1 MAGWKTDGNGDL
13 VRKAAILELTLDA
26 MEQGISVVD
35 ADLNV
40 VVFNR
45 RLLDIL
51 GLPTDRFRPGDP
63 FEEFVRYNAERG
75 DYGPGAVEEQVQ
87 SRLALARSPA
97 PHCFERTRPDGTVI
111 EIRGTPIPGGG
122 FLTTYTDV
130 TERRQTEKKAL
141 MEALAAA
148 RAQLDATLESVSAGI
163 GLFDRDDRLV
173 LFNSHYR
180 QVYPGLADVIERGAT
195 FEQILQTAAERGIV
209 AEAVGRRE
217 SWYEERLQRHR
228 HPGGPLQQKQVDGRW
243 VQIDERRTA
252 DGGIVA
258 VFTDVTELKRREE
271 ELAAAIRDKDA
282 LLAEFNTVMQTI
294 GYGVMFLGPDLRVR
308 LANRAFREMWRFPD
322 DLLAGRTGFWALM
335 QHVAARGLYAV
346 PADELPRYLERRY
359 KEVQAGDIAPRD
371 LRLSD
376 GRILEYQCKS
386 LPDGGRMVTYF
397 DITAYR
403 RTEEALKQSEQR
415 FRDFT
420 SSSSDWVWEMGP
432 DLRFTYFSDRA
443 LLVFK
448 LTREQII
455 GKTREEVGER
465 SLDGTAWQQ
474 HLDDLR
480 AHRPFKNF
488 RYPLVNAEGK
498 TLWVSTSG
506 LPLFSDDGA
515 FLGYRGTAS
524 DVTLEVEREQ
534 ELRDA
539 KERAERAL
547 AELRQA
553 QTNLVHAEK
562 LALLGQLVA
571 GIAHEIKN
579 PLNFVNNFASLS
591 IELLEEI
598 REQREDWLAGRDPD
612 RRAQIEELFATLESN
627 LGKIREH
634 GSRAD
639 GIVRSMLAH
648 SREGPGEKRPID
660 INALVAESLGLAY
673 HGARAQDSAFNA
685 TLERDLDPEAG
696 MVDVVPQDLSRVLLN
711 LFANGFYAMQE
722 RIHRNA
728 GPGYQPTLRIA
739 TRRLDGAVEIRVRD
753 NGIGIAAPVLEKIF
767 TPFYTTKPAGQGTGL
782 GLSLSYDIVVH
793 QHGGVFEVDTRAG
806 EYAEFVVRLPC
817 RAHEQLAAAGSR

>member
-1 MAGWKTDGNGDL
+1 MSGSKVDGEGGR
-13 VRKAAILELTLDA
+13 VGKAAILELTLDA

-45 RLLDIL
+45 RFLDIL
-51 GLPTDRFRPGDP
+51 GLPMDRFQPGDP
-63 FEEFVRYNAERG
+63 FEKFVRYNAERG
-75 DYGPGAVEEQVQ
+75 DYGPGTVEEQVQ
-87 SRLALARSPA
+87 SRLALARSAA
-97 PHCFERTRPDGTVI
+97 PHCLERTRPDGTVI
-111 EIRGTPIPGGG
+111 EIRGTPIPAGG
-122 FLTTYTDV
+122 FLTTYTDM
-130 TERRQTEKKAL
+130 TER
-141 MEALAAA
+141 
-148 RAQLDATLESVSAGI
+148 
-163 GLFDRDDRLV
+163 
-173 LFNSHYR
+173 
-180 QVYPGLADVIERGAT
+180 
-195 FEQILQTAAERGIV
+195 
-209 AEAVGRRE
+209 
-217 SWYEERLQRHR
+217 
-228 HPGGPLQQKQVDGRW
+228 
-243 VQIDERRTA
+243 
-252 DGGIVA
+252 
-258 VFTDVTELKRREE
+258 KRREE
-271 ELAAAIRDKDA
+271 ALAAAIRDKDA

-294 GYGVMFLGPDLRVR
+294 AYGVMFLGPDLGVR
-308 LANRAFREMWRFPD
+308 LANRAFREMWHFPEH
-322 DLLAGRTGFWALM
+322 LLEGRAEWRALM
-335 QHVAARGLYAV
+335 QHVAAQGLYAV
-346 PADELPRYLERRY
+346 PAAELPQYMERRY

-376 GRILEYQCKS
+376 GRIFEYQCTG
-386 LPDGGRMVTYF
+386 LPDGGRMLTYF

-443 LLVFK
+443 LLLFK

-455 GKTREEVGER
+455 GKTREEVGQR

-474 HLDDLR
+474 HVDDLR

-488 RYPLVNAEGK
+488 RYPLVNTEGK

-524 DVTLEVEREQ
+524 DVTLEVQREH
-534 ELRDA
+534 ELRRA

-547 AELRQA
+547 AELKQA

-591 IELLEEI
+591 IELVEEI
-598 REQREDWLAGRDPD
+598 REHLEGWLAGRDPEQ
-612 RRAQIEELFATLESN
+612 RAELGALFATLTSN

-639 GIVRSMLAH
+639 GIVKSMLAH

-660 INALVAESLGLAY
+660 INTLVEESLGLAY
-673 HGARAQDSAFNA
+673 HGARAQDSSFNA
-685 TLERDLDPEAG
+685 TLERELDPKAG

-711 LFANGFYAMQE
+711 LFANAFYAMQE
-722 RIHRNA
+722 RAHRNGSA
-728 GPGYQPTLRIA
+728 GYRPTVRIA

-793 QHGGVFEVDTRAG
+793 QHGGVFEVDTRVG
-806 EYAEFVVRLPC
+806 EYAEFVVRLPSTADG
-817 RAHEQLAAAGSR
+817 RLTTAGPP

>member
-1 MAGWKTDGNGDL
+1 MAGWTDDDDRGRIGKT
-13 VRKAAILELTLDA
+13 AILELTLDA

-45 RLLDIL
+45 RFLDIL

-63 FEEFVRYNAERG
+63 FETFIRYNAERG

-122 FLTTYTDV
+122 FLTTYTDT
-130 TERRQTEKKAL
+130 TER
-141 MEALAAA
+141 
-148 RAQLDATLESVSAGI
+148 
-163 GLFDRDDRLV
+163 
-173 LFNSHYR
+173 
-180 QVYPGLADVIERGAT
+180 
-195 FEQILQTAAERGIV
+195 
-209 AEAVGRRE
+209 
-217 SWYEERLQRHR
+217 
-228 HPGGPLQQKQVDGRW
+228 
-243 VQIDERRTA
+243 
-252 DGGIVA
+252 
-258 VFTDVTELKRREE
+258 KRREE
-271 ELAAAIRDKDA
+271 DLAAAIRDKDG

-308 LANRAFREMWRFPD
+308 LANRAFREMWHFPD
-322 DLLAGRTGFWALM
+322 DLLAGRTEWRALM

-346 PADELPRYLERRY
+346 PAEELPHYLERRY
-359 KEVQAGDIAPRD
+359 KEVLAGDIAPRD

-376 GRILEYQCKS
+376 GRIFEYQCKG

-397 DITAYR
+397 DITDYR
-403 RTEEALKQSEQR
+403 RTEQALKQSEQR

-432 DLRFTYFSDRA
+432 DLRFTHFSDRA
-443 LLVFK
+443 LIVFK
-448 LTREQII
+448 LKREQII
-455 GKTREEVGER
+455 GKTREEVGQR
-465 SLDGTAWQQ
+465 SLDSAAWQQ
-474 HLDDLR
+474 HMDDLR

-488 RYPLVNAEGK
+488 RYPMTNAEGK
-498 TLWVSTSG
+498 MLWVSTSG

-524 DVTLEVEREQ
+524 DVTFEVQREH

-539 KERAERAL
+539 KDRAERAL
-547 AELRQA
+547 AELKRA

-591 IELLEEI
+591 IELLDEL
-598 REQREDWLAGRDPD
+598 RELLEGWRAGRTPD
-612 RRAQIEELFATLESN
+612 QRGQIEDLFATIESN

-639 GIVRSMLAH
+639 GIVKSMLAH
-648 SREGPGEKRPID
+648 SREGPGERRSID
-660 INALVAESLGLAY
+660 INALVEESLGLAY

-696 MVDVVPQDLSRVLLN
+696 AVEVVPQDLSRVLLN

-722 RIHRNA
+722 RIQRGA
-728 GPGYQPTLRIA
+728 GSGYRPTLRVA
-739 TRRLDGAVEIRVRD
+739 SRRLHSAVEIRVRD

-782 GLSLSYDIVVH
+782 GLSLSYDVIVH
-793 QHGGVFEVDTRAG
+793 QHGGVFEVDTREG
-806 EYAEFVVRLPC
+806 EYTEFVVRLPC
-817 RAHEQLAAAGSR
+817 NADGRPAAAGLQ

>member
-1 MAGWKTDGNGDL
+1 MAGSTNDGDGGPIG
-13 VRKAAILELTLDA
+13 KAAILELTLDA

-40 VVFNR
+40 VLFNR
-45 RLLDIL
+45 RFLDIL
-51 GLPTDRFRPGDP
+51 GLPADRFRPGDP
-63 FEEFVRYNAERG
+63 FEKFVRYNAERG
-75 DYGPGAVEEQVQ
+75 DYGPGTVEEQVQ
-87 SRLALARSPA
+87 SRLALARSAA
-97 PHCFERTRPDGTVI
+97 PHCMERTRLDGTVI

-122 FLTTYTDV
+122 FLTTYTDM
-130 TERRQTEKKAL
+130 TER
-141 MEALAAA
+141 
-148 RAQLDATLESVSAGI
+148 
-163 GLFDRDDRLV
+163 
-173 LFNSHYR
+173 
-180 QVYPGLADVIERGAT
+180 
-195 FEQILQTAAERGIV
+195 
-209 AEAVGRRE
+209 
-217 SWYEERLQRHR
+217 
-228 HPGGPLQQKQVDGRW
+228 
-243 VQIDERRTA
+243 
-252 DGGIVA
+252 
-258 VFTDVTELKRREE
+258 KRREG
-271 ELAAAIRDKDA
+271 ELAAVIRDKDA

-308 LANRAFREMWRFPD
+308 LANRAFREMWHFPEH
-322 DLLAGRTGFWALM
+322 LLAGRAEWRALM
-335 QHVAARGLYAV
+335 QHVAANGLYAV
-346 PADELPRYLERRY
+346 PADELPHYMERRY

-376 GRILEYQCKS
+376 GRIFEYQCTG
-386 LPDGGRMVTYF
+386 LPDGGRMLTYF
-397 DITAYR
+397 DITDYR
-403 RTEEALKQSEQR
+403 RAEQALKESEQR

-432 DLRFTYFSDRA
+432 DLRFTHFSDRA

-448 LTREQII
+448 LRREQII
-455 GKTREEVGER
+455 GKTREEVGQR
-465 SLDGTAWQQ
+465 SLDNAAWQQ
-474 HLDDLR
+474 HMDDLR
-480 AHRPFKNF
+480 AHRPFKSF
-488 RYPLVNAEGK
+488 RYPLTNAEGK

-524 DVTLEVEREQ
+524 DVTLEVQREC

-547 AELRQA
+547 AELTQA

-591 IELLEEI
+591 IELLGEM
-598 REQREDWLAGRDPD
+598 REQLQGWLAGRDPD
-612 RRAQIEELFATLESN
+612 FRAQIEELFATLESN

-639 GIVRSMLAH
+639 GIVKSMLAH

-660 INALVAESLGLAY
+660 INALVEESLGLAY

-685 TLERDLDPEAG
+685 TIERDLDPAAG
-696 MVDVVPQDLSRVLLN
+696 MVDVVPQDVSRVLLN

-722 RIHRNA
+722 RAHRNA
-728 GPGYQPTLRIA
+728 GSGYRPTLRIA
-739 TRRLDGAVEIRVRD
+739 TRGLAGAVEIRVRD
-753 NGIGIAAPVLEKIF
+753 NGVGIAEPVLEKIF

-793 QHGGVFEVDTRAG
+793 QNGGAFEVDTREG
-806 EYAEFVVRLPC
+806 EYAEFMVRLP
-817 RAHEQLAAAGSR
+817 RNAAGGRTAAGLP